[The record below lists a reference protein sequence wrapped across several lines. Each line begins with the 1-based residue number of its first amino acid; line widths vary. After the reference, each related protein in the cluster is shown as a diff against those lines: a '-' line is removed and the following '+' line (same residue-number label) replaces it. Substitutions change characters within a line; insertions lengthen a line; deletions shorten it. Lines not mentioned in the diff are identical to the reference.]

1 MTLLSWLFLI
11 PGLVILVWPFVFVL
25 FFKTVRPV
33 QWLYS
38 VAALD
43 IGIAVILYS
52 CMFNENLKDEYIL
65 VLMYCITALFAPTLF
80 YLFVNKLTNPDG
92 VSFKV
97 RIVFVIPIIA
107 SSVVVG
113 SAMLAGRANYRAY
126 LDQVVYN
133 SDPSLTGVFEY
144 DQLVIIDWY
153 FFLFVLLAE
162 VVWLVV
168 TSIRK
173 LFTYYSVLD
182 EYMEAHGRGTMIKT
196 NRIVLVIMGVAL
208 LYCVTVL
215 GLFPVNELQN
225 VGLAVSVCVIN
236 CIVSLLL
243 GFVVSAASL
252 TAEEM
257 NGMIDLT
264 DRRAGNVRWLGPKE
278 QLAYY
283 RELSNQM
290 VEVVEHQKGYLD
302 RRLSFEDMCNKLGA
316 DQLDMAEAIRL
327 IHGSNFLEYVN
338 SLRIDRAIAMILV
351 QSEDDDALMLRYKVL
366 HTDFLKSIVL
376 DCGFENEDHFK
387 KVFRSQ
393 MGQSLLDWIDEDVV

>member
-1 MTLLSWLFLI
+1 MTLLAWLFLI
-11 PGLVILVWPFVFVL
+11 PGLVIMVWPIIFVL
-25 FFKTVRPV
+25 FFKKVRPV

-38 VAALD
+38 VAAIE
-43 IGIAVILYS
+43 IGVTIILYS
-52 CMFNENLKDEYIL
+52 CMFNTTLRDEYLL
-65 VLMYCITALFAPTLF
+65 VLMYCILALFAPSIF
-80 YLFVNKLTNPDG
+80 YLFVNKLTNPEG
-92 VSFKV
+92 ASSKV
-97 RIVFVIPIIA
+97 RRVFLVPIFF
-107 SSVVVG
+107 SLVVVV
-113 SAMLAGRANYRAY
+113 SAVVAGRHYYRQY
-126 LDQVVYN
+126 LDRVIYN
-133 SDPSLTGVFEY
+133 SDNTLIGVMEY
-144 DQLVIIDWY
+144 DQLVIVGRY
-153 FFLFVLLAE
+153 VFLLVLVAE
-162 VVWLVV
+162 VVWLVW
-168 TSIRK
+168 TTIRK
-173 LFTYYSVLD
+173 LLRYYTVLD
-182 EYMEAHGRGTMIKT
+182 DYMAANGRNRLINT
-196 NRIVLVIMGVAL
+196 NRIVLILLGVAV

-215 GLFPVNELQN
+215 AIYPINELQN
-225 VGLAVSVCVIN
+225 IGLGISVCVIN

>member
-1 MTLLSWLFLI
+1 MTLISWLFLI
-11 PGLVILVWPFVFVL
+11 PGLVILVWPIVFVL

-38 VAALD
+38 VAAFV
-43 IGIAVILYS
+43 IGTAVILYS
-52 CMFNENLKDEYIL
+52 CMFNENLRGEYIL
-65 VLMYCITALFAPTLF
+65 VLMYCVTALFAPALF
-80 YLFVNKLTNPDG
+80 YLFVNKLTNPEG
-92 VSFKV
+92 ASFKV
-97 RIVFVIPIIA
+97 RLVFLIPIFA
-107 SSVVVG
+107 SIVVVG
-113 SAMLAGRANYRAY
+113 SAVLAGRAHYRTY
-126 LDQVVYN
+126 LERVIYG
-133 SDPSLTGVFEY
+133 SDASLTGVFEY
-144 DQLVIIDWY
+144 DQLVIVGRY
-153 FFLFVLLAE
+153 LFLFVLLAE

-173 LFTYYSVLD
+173 LLKYYSVLD
-182 EYMEAHGRGTMIKT
+182 EYMAANGRTTMIKT
-196 NRIVLVIMGVAL
+196 NRIVLVIMGVAV
-208 LYCVTVL
+208 LYCVIVL
-215 GLFPVNELQN
+215 GIYPINELQN
-225 VGLAVSVCVIN
+225 VGLAVSVSVIN
-236 CIVSLLL
+236 CIVAFLL
-243 GFVVSAASL
+243 GYVVSAASL

-302 RRLSFEDMCNKLGA
+302 RKLSFEDMCNKLGT
-316 DQLDMAEAIRL
+316 DQLDMTEAIRL